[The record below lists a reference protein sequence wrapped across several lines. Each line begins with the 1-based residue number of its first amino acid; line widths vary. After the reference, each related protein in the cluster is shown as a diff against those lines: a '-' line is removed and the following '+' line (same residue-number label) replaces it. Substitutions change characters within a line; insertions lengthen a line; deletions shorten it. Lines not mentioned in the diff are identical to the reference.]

1 MTVDLVA
8 LEQAATLVHEVVPS
22 TPQIRWPLLCDALG
36 TDVWVKHEN
45 HGPVGAFKLRGGL
58 VYVDRLLRRTT
69 PPGLVTATR
78 GNHGQSI
85 ALAGARRGLPV
96 TVVAPHGNS
105 REKNAAMRA
114 LGATLIEHG
123 EDFQSA
129 REHAQV
135 LADRDGLHM
144 VPSFH
149 ADLVD
154 GVATY
159 ALEMFRALAD
169 LDVVYVPIGMGSG
182 VCAVIQVR
190 DALGLATRVV
200 GVVSAG
206 APAYALS
213 VAAGVPVEHPV
224 TTFLADGMACRTP
237 DAAALEAIGKGCDH
251 LVTVTDDEVGAAM
264 KTLYVATHNVA
275 EGAGAA
281 AWAAAWQER
290 GSLAG
295 RKVAVV
301 MTGGNVDAD
310 VFAEQLQR

>member
-1 MTVDLVA
+1 MTAA
-8 LEQAATLVHEVVPS
+8 LGELERAAALVHTVVPP

-69 PPGLVTATR
+69 VPGLITATR

-85 ALAGARRGLPV
+85 AFAGAQHGLPV

-114 LGATLIEHG
+114 LGADLVEHG

-129 REHAQV
+129 REHAQM

-154 GVATY
+154 GVSSY
-159 ALEMFRALAD
+159 ALELFGALPD
-169 LDVVYVPIGMGSG
+169 LDVVYVPIGLGSG
-182 VCAVIQVR
+182 ICAVIQVR

-213 VAAGVPVEHPV
+213 VAAGAPVEHPV
-224 TTFLADGMACRTP
+224 TTLLADGMACRTP
-237 DAAALEAIGKGCDH
+237 EPVAVETIRKGCDH

-264 KTLYVATHNVA
+264 KTIYVATHNVA

-290 GSLAG
+290 ETLVGQ
-295 RKVAVV
+295 KVAVV

-310 VFAEQLQR
+310 VFAAQLQR

>member
-1 MTVDLVA
+1 MTIDVA
-8 LEQAATLVHEVVPS
+8 ELERAAELVHQVVPP
-22 TPQIRWPLLCDALG
+22 TPHIRWPLLCDSLG
-36 TDVWVKHEN
+36 TEVWVKHEN

-58 VYVDRLLRRTT
+58 VYVDRLLRRTSV
-69 PPGLVTATR
+69 PGLITATR

-85 ALAGARRGLPV
+85 AFAGAQHDVPV
-96 TVVAPHGNS
+96 TVVVPHGNS

-114 LGATLIEHG
+114 LGATLVEHG
-123 EDFQSA
+123 DDFQSS

-149 ADLVD
+149 GDLVD
-154 GVATY
+154 GVSSY
-159 ALEMFRALAD
+159 AVEMFRALPD

-213 VAAGVPVEHPV
+213 VAAGAPVEHPV
-224 TTFLADGMACRTP
+224 TTVLADGMACRTP
-237 DAAALEAIGKGCDH
+237 DAAAVAMIRKGCDH
-251 LVTVTDDEVGAAM
+251 LVTVTDDDIGAAM
-264 KTLYVATHNVA
+264 KALYVATHNVA

-281 AWAAAWQER
+281 SWAAAWQER
-290 GSLAG
+290 EVLRGQQVG
-295 RKVAVV
+295 VV
-301 MTGGNVDAD
+301 MTGGNVDSD